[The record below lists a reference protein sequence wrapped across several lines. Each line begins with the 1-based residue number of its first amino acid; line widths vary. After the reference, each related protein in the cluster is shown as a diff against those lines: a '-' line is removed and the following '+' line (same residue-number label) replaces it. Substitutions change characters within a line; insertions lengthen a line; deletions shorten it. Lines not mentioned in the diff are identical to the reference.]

1 MARKTEGWTLQR
13 DKRNGT
19 YVAQFRIAGKIVR
32 RSTRTDDAIEA
43 KSEAAR
49 LYREALAQRKANA
62 LTNPQLAELFDR
74 WLDDIAGEINDRYFR
89 TQAARAVKLAE
100 RFPTVA
106 DVTPQAQRRFHK
118 QRLEEVT
125 ATTLKRDLVP
135 LRECLRWAF
144 DEGLI
149 DEPVTVLLPKKRA
162 RGTRALDTT
171 RVDLTA
177 EQVEA
182 LLVALPERTRAGHRI
197 RDVFTVA
204 WETGLRSGAL
214 FKLEAGKHFKRG
226 KRELFVSADI
236 DKAGW
241 ERPLPLTERAYQAL
255 ERNAPDIGPI
265 FKAFN
270 YRKSLRAA
278 ARSIGLEDAGL
289 DLRDFRHAATTDAAR
304 ASGHLL
310 GTSYIAGHVQQGT
323 TSRYVHPRIDDA
335 RKVLNARFGEGA
347 AGAAPTAGNGV
358 RFGLSNANDT
368 RCVDSDQGTKN
379 DTYENAKDPECL
391 GC

>member
-1 MARKTEGWTLQR
+1 
-13 DKRNGT
+13 
-19 YVAQFRIAGKIVR
+19 V
-32 RSTRTDDAIEA
+32 
-43 KSEAAR
+43 
-49 LYREALAQRKANA
+49 
-62 LTNPQLAELFDR
+62 
-74 WLDDIAGEINDRYFR
+74 NDRYFR

-106 DVTPQAQRRFHK
+106 DITPQAQRRFHK
-118 QRLEEVT
+118 QRLEQVT

-162 RGTRALDTT
+162 RGTRMLDTT

-182 LLVALPERTRAGHRI
+182 LLVALPERTRAGHPI
-197 RDVFTVA
+197 RDVFTAA
-204 WETGLRSGAL
+204 WDTGLRHGGL
-214 FKLEAGKHFKRG
+214 FRLEAGRHFKRG
-226 KRELFVSADI
+226 RRELHVSADI

-278 ARSIGLEDAGL
+278 ARSIGLEDAAGL
-289 DLRDFRHAATTDAAR
+289 DLRDFRHAAVTDGAR
-304 ASGHLL
+304 KAGHMT
-310 GTSYIAGHVQQGT
+310 GVSYTAGHVQQGT
-323 TSRYVHPRIDDA
+323 TSRYVHPRIEDA
-335 RKVLNARFGEGA
+335 RRVLNARFGSGA
-347 AGAAPTAGNGV
+347 IEAPATPGNGGGNV
-358 RFGLSNANDT
+358 LSKAFDT
-368 RCVDSDQGTKN
+368 PCVDSEQGTEN
-379 DTYENAKDPECL
+379 DTHENAKDPECL